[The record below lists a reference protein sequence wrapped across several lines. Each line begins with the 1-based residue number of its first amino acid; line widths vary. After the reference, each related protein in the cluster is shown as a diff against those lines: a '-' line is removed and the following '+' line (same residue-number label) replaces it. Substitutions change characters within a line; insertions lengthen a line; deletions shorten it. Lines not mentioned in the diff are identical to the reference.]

1 MFFDTKRLFAK
12 AQTSKKNLKLLNF
25 GLARMI
31 PFNKPHGIRIQAIKE
46 NEVTTFLP
54 YKRSNFNHI
63 KGMHACAL
71 ATISEFTTGL
81 VLLNSL
87 DADQYRI
94 IMQRMEMNYHYQ
106 GKMDVTANF
115 EITETWLQENVIT
128 PLVDD
133 ESVLVCCEVKT
144 HDIAG
149 NHISTGNVYWQV
161 KDWKKVR
168 TKA

>member
-1 MFFDTKRLFAK
+1 MFFDVKRLFSK
-12 AQTSKKNLKLLNF
+12 AQTSKKHLKLLNF
-25 GLARMI
+25 GLSRMI
-31 PFNKPHGIRIQAIKE
+31 PFNKPHGIRIHTIVE
-46 NEVTTFLP
+46 NGVTTFLP

-71 ATISEFTTGL
+71 ATLSEFTTGL

-87 DADQYRI
+87 DADLYRI

-115 EITETWLQENVIT
+115 KVTKEWLTENVID
-128 PLVDD
+128 PLAQN
-133 ESVLVCCEVKT
+133 ESVIVTCEIET
-144 HDIAG
+144 HDSEG
-149 NHISTGNVYWQV
+149 NHISTGNVFWQIKNWQKV
-161 KDWKKVR
+161 K

>member
-1 MFFDTKRLFAK
+1 MFFDAKKLFKK
-12 AQTSKKNLKLLNF
+12 AQTSQKYLKLLNF
-25 GLARMI
+25 GLFRMI

-46 NEVTTFLP
+46 KEVTTFLP

-71 ATISEFTTGL
+71 ATLSEFTTGL
-81 VLLNSL
+81 VLLNNL

-106 GKMDVTANF
+106 GKMNVISSFQVTD
-115 EITETWLQENVIT
+115 EWLTQNVIT
-128 PLVDD
+128 PLLTQ
-133 ESVLVCCEVKT
+133 ESVLINCEIKT
-144 HDIAG
+144 HDIEG
-149 NHISTGNVYWQV
+149 NHISTGNVFWQV
-161 KDWKKVR
+161 KDWKKVK

>member
-1 MFFDTKRLFAK
+1 MFFDAKRLFHKAK
-12 AQTSKKNLKLLNF
+12 TSHKYLKLLNY

-31 PFNKPHGIRIQAIKE
+31 PFNKPHGIRIQTIGE

-71 ATISEFTTGL
+71 ATVSEFTTGL

-87 DADQYRI
+87 DADVFRI
-94 IMQRMEMNYHYQ
+94 IMQRMEMDYHYQ

-115 EITETWLQENVIT
+115 KVTEAWLQDNIIS
-128 PLVDD
+128 PLEDN
-133 ESVLVCCEVKT
+133 ESVVVCCEIKT
-144 HDIAG
+144 QDIKG
-149 NHISTGNVYWQV
+149 NHISTGNVYWQI
-161 KDWKKVR
+161 KNWKKVK